1 MATKSWLTMSEVMEE
16 LGVSRSTVDGWR
28 KDARCPKFTKLPS
41 GGLRLRRADLD
52 AWLDA
57 LALV

>member
-1 MATKSWLTMSEVMEE
+1 MATSSWLTMSEVMEE

-28 KDARCPKFTKLPS
+28 RDGRCPKFVKLPS
-41 GGLRLRRADLD
+41 GSLRMRRADLNVWVD
-52 AWLDA
+52 S